1 MTKQPPTLF
10 SERPVVIL
18 ELPLAANTRL
28 LNPDQVMLKVGK
40 HVHDVGS
47 FCYAIRSDKM
57 RKANGSRH
65 VVVGSFRKE
74 RIVQIRQVIKV
85 FSSFL
90 KDAGK
95 RPSTVGNLLNFL
107 KLFVDWADVNGCID
121 CLAGGDATRRAYGLF
136 VQDVE
141 DRFRRHEF
149 ESSNASRLQHKV
161 LIVLEALTNISDLG
175 KGIRF
180 VKDRSA
186 QKGGTEPASQHDFAH
201 VLALNDSLFQGLCDL
216 VLGNRPFPFRL
227 GMPKSLEWQDDFL
240 WVFPTNRW
248 FLPPHQWGEARTQ
261 LNAPSWAYNYKE
273 GRVST
278 LDEIWQRYKGIEKQK
293 LANARG
299 CITNAKLSFEAANT
313 DSRNH
318 HRRSLAML
326 AHNAFYFLFL
336 ANTGGNTAPVNDIE
350 TDGILEDTTANPGY
364 RTIKWRA
371 KTKVVSLIVPIGF
384 VPTLRRYMELRK
396 YLLDGKAFPY
406 LFMSLGMANRDLPS
420 QIHDQLLQSQYLT
433 LRRIDPELQALSARK
448 IRATVSDY
456 YRRKHDSTIEAAVLQ
471 HKEITAEKSYNAGTA
486 TDHHFEL
493 SLVLGKIA
501 QKAKQQIF
509 AKNIINEVRPL
520 EEGGVCPSYGQPEP
534 LDENVSVKPNCK
546 SSCIFCSK
554 RVLIAGEDDAR
565 KVASAAYLMEQL
577 ISGPLSEAE
586 FRPQIVKCDEDLEK
600 MRAFDGC
607 KDIVDRVKKDVFE
620 NGNLTPYFADK
631 FQLFLSLGVLG

>member
-1 MTKQPPTLF
+1 MTKQPPILF
-10 SERPVVIL
+10 TERPVVIF

-28 LNPDQVMLKVGK
+28 LNPDQVMLKIGK
-40 HVHDVGS
+40 HVHDVGA
-47 FCYAIRSDKM
+47 FCYTIRSDKK

-65 VVVGSFRKE
+65 VVLSSFRKE

-85 FSSFL
+85 FSSL
-90 KDAGK
+90 LEDAGM
-95 RPSTVGNLLNFL
+95 RTSSVSNLLNFF
-107 KLFVDWADVNGCID
+107 KLFMDWADVNGCVD
-121 CLAGGDATRRAYGLF
+121 CLAGGDATQRAYGLF

-141 DRFRRHEF
+141 DRFRRHEY

-161 LIVLEALTNISDLG
+161 LSLLEAFTGCSDLG
-175 KGIRF
+175 NGIRF
-180 VKDRSA
+180 VKDRSG

-201 VLALNDSLFQGLCDL
+201 ALALNDSLFQGLCDL
-216 VLGNRPFPFRL
+216 ILENRPFPFL
-227 GMPKSLEWQDDFL
+227 LAMPKSLGWQDDFL

-248 FLPPHQWGEARTQ
+248 FLPPHQWGEARAQ
-261 LNAPSWAYNYKE
+261 LNAPSWAYNYEK
-273 GRVST
+273 GRLST
-278 LDEIWQRYKGIEKQK
+278 LDEIWRHYKGIDKQK
-293 LANARG
+293 LANARR
-299 CITNAKLSFEAANT
+299 CITDAALSFDVANS

-336 ANTGGNTAPVNDIE
+336 ANTGGNAAPVSDIE
-350 TDGILEDTTANPGY
+350 TDGTLEEATANPGY

-371 KTKVVSLIVPIGF
+371 QKKVVSVIVPVAF
-384 VPTLRRYMELRK
+384 VPSLRRYMELRK

-406 LFMSLGMANRDLPS
+406 LFMSLGMGNKDFPS

-433 LRRIDPELQALSARK
+433 LRRIDPELRAMSARK

-456 YRRKHDSTIEAAVLQ
+456 YRRKHDSIIEAAVLQ
-471 HKEITAEKSYNAGTA
+471 HKETTAETSYNAGTA
-486 TDHHFEL
+486 DDHHFEI

-501 QKAKQQIF
+501 QKAKQEIV
-509 AKNIINEVRPL
+509 AKNSNIEARQL

-534 LDENVSVKPNCK
+534 LDESVSVKPNCK
-546 SSCIFCSK
+546 SGCIFCSK
-554 RVLIAGEDDAR
+554 RVLVAGEEDAR
-565 KVASAAYLMEQL
+565 KIASAAYLMEQL
-577 ISGPLSEAE
+577 INGPQSEAE

-600 MRAFDGC
+600 IRAFDGC
-607 KDIVDRVKKDVFE
+607 ANIVDRVKKDVFE